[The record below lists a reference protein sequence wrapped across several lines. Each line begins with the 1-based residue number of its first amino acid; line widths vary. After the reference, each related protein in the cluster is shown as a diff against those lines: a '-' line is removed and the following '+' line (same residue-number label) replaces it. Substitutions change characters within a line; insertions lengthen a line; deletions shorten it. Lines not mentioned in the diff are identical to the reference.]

1 MQYLKNFLN
10 NFNLSVDEIGTKE
23 RSAML
28 ASRSIKTD
36 SKIWALKTAISM
48 IDLTTL
54 EGKDSEG
61 KVHAMCQK
69 GISPKPG
76 DDSIP
81 HVAAICVYPNMIKFA
96 KSAVRNSGVKIASVA
111 TAFPS
116 GQYPLK
122 LKLEDVKRCISDGAD
137 EIDMVISR
145 GEFLSGDYEFV
156 FNEIKEIKETCVT
169 SAVTYSE
176 RHKINHQV
184 HLKVILETGELETF
198 DNVRKASFIAMM
210 AGGDF
215 IKTSTGKVQPAAT
228 LPVTLVM
235 LEAIRDYYNETG
247 IKIGMKPAGGIKTA
261 KDAIAYLVLVKETL
275 GEEWLTPDLY
285 RLGASSVLNDI
296 LMQIDKQ
303 KTGFYQ
309 GADYYS
315 LD

>member
-1 MQYLKNFLN
+1 MASIKKYIN
-10 NFNLSVDEIGTKE
+10 NFNLAVDEIGAKE
-23 RSAML
+23 RAAFLS
-28 ASRSIKTD
+28 SRSIKTG
-36 SKIWALKTAISM
+36 SKLWALNTAISM

-61 KVHAMCQK
+61 KVMAMCRK
-69 GISPKPG
+69 AIHPMPG

-81 HVAAICVYPNMIKFA
+81 HVAAVCVYPNLI
-96 KSAVRNSGVKIASVA
+96 KSARKAVGDSGVHVASVA

-116 GQYPLK
+116 GQYPLE
-122 LKLEDVKRCISDGAD
+122 LKLEDVRRCILDGAD
-137 EIDMVISR
+137 EVDMVISR
-145 GEFLSGDYEFV
+145 GEFLEGNYDYV
-156 FNEIKEIKETCVT
+156 FEEIKAIKNICNETTEEVRNKT
-169 SAVTYSE
+169 GE
-176 RHKINHQV
+176 DLNV

-198 DNVRKASFIAMM
+198 DNVRTASLLAMI

-247 IKIGMKPAGGIKTA
+247 IKTGMKPAGGIKTS
-261 KDAIAYLVLVKETL
+261 KDAISYLVLLKETL

-296 LMQIDKQ
+296 LMQIYKQ

-309 GADYYS
+309 GADYFTI
-315 LD
+315 D

>member
-1 MQYLKNFLN
+1 MNYSKNFLN
-10 NFNLSVDEIGTKE
+10 NFNLSVDEIGAKE
-23 RSAML
+23 RAGML
-28 ASRSIKTD
+28 ASRSIKTE
-36 SKIWALKTAISM
+36 SKMQALKTAISM

-69 GISPKPG
+69 AIYPKPG

-81 HVAAICVYPNMIKFA
+81 HVAAVCVYPNMIKFA
-96 KSAVRNSGVKIASVA
+96 KEAVRDSGVHIASVA

-122 LKLEDVKRCISDGAD
+122 LKLEDVKRCVADGAD

-156 FNEIKEIKETCVT
+156 FDEIRQIKECCVN
-169 SAVTYSE
+169 SSIEYSNKHNVK
-176 RHKINHQV
+176 RDV
-184 HLKVILETGELETF
+184 HLKVILETGELETY
-198 DNVRKASFIAMM
+198 DNVRKASFIGMM

-235 LEAIRDYYNETG
+235 LEAIRDFYNETG
-247 IKIGMKPAGGIKTA
+247 VRIGMKPAGGIKTA

-275 GEEWLTPDLY
+275 GDEWLTPNLF
-285 RLGASSVLNDI
+285 RLGASSVLN
-296 LMQIDKQ
+296 L
-303 KTGFYQ
+303 
-309 GADYYS
+309 S
-315 LD
+315 LIHI